1 MEELLTVEE
10 ASKFLG
16 IHPKTLR
23 RNYINKGLI
32 PVVTLGSG
40 PKGDRIRPSDVEN
53 LIRDRL
59 CYINEETSGLSNSCS
74 MANSSA
80 DPLGQPTRRKQKSA
94 NAKLGQKLHLN

>member
-1 MEELLTVEE
+1 MTVEE

-59 CYINEETSGLSNSCS
+59 CYINEATPGGPSGS
-74 MANSSA
+74 MKAKPST

-94 NAKLGQKLHLN
+94 NVSLKKNVLLN